1 MNAPIEIG
9 IGFPSNLAR
18 AEVQGLSKAWST
30 GETAD
35 TGAETIESKYEV
47 TRPINDWSISCCLEE
62 TKPLTEC
69 WGSIPVAELCMI
81 SKKMKLLDAGK
92 VPNFANLESPVPV
105 LAD

>member
-1 MNAPIEIG
+1 MNAPIAIG
-9 IGFPSNLAR
+9 IGFPSNLSR

-35 TGAETIESKYEV
+35 TGAETLESKYEA

-81 SKKMKLLDAGK
+81 SKKRETIGCWKGSK
-92 VPNFANLESPVPV
+92 FRQFRN
-105 LAD
+105 AD